1 MDDMILIILWLV
13 SLLSAGLAVG
23 WRAARRVS

>member
-1 MDDMILIILWLV
+1 MNDAILVVLWLV